1 MDVFAPE
8 FPKFWLAGNASRPL
22 DVVAKM
28 RDDDAN
34 AQQVAMQEL
43 VERVNAARSV
53 V

>member
-8 FPKFWLAGNASRPL
+8 FSQFWLAGHAQRPL
-22 DVVAKM
+22 DAVGAT
-28 RDDDAN
+28 RDDDAT
-34 AQQVAMQEL
+34 AQQAAMQEL

>member
-8 FPKFWLAGNASRPL
+8 LSQFWLAGNAGRPV
-22 DVVAKM
+22 DAAPH

-43 VERVNAARSV
+43 VDRVNAARSV